1 MTHHIYEM
9 TNRFNKIFPL
19 RRVSA
24 RLSVLLLVLAVGI
37 QLSAQRRVT
46 PVQPT
51 APGTPP
57 KVEREKRLDRTHVV
71 EQLDAS
77 GNTIL
82 VDTVTGQEVVDSLML
97 PAPPKMEYPLL
108 HEIIGGVNLWSPIMR
123 AFGQHYGLGD
133 VWAEVSLHNRYFPF
147 LAIGVDNCND
157 TPDGLNF
164 TFRVPVSPYVKIG
177 ASYNFLYNSNPDYK
191 LQMGLR
197 YGFTTYKW
205 NVDDIT
211 VNEGYWN
218 DPSHF
223 SLLNQKS
230 NAGYLEITF
239 GLKVKIIR
247 NWSLGW
253 NIIYHSILHETKNP
267 SGKPMFIPGYGKRGS
282 AVTGSL
288 SLMYTLPINK
298 KKNTEVNIMEEQPQP
313 PSHPTGDD

>member
-108 HEIIGGVNLWSPIMR
+108 HEIIGGVNLW
-123 AFGQHYGLGD
+123 
-133 VWAEVSLHNRYFPF
+133 
-147 LAIGVDNCND
+147 
-157 TPDGLNF
+157 
-164 TFRVPVSPYVKIG
+164 
-177 ASYNFLYNSNPDYK
+177 
-191 LQMGLR
+191 
-197 YGFTTYKW
+197 
-205 NVDDIT
+205 
-211 VNEGYWN
+211 
-218 DPSHF
+218 
-223 SLLNQKS
+223 
-230 NAGYLEITF
+230 
-239 GLKVKIIR
+239 
-247 NWSLGW
+247 
-253 NIIYHSILHETKNP
+253 
-267 SGKPMFIPGYGKRGS
+267 
-282 AVTGSL
+282 
-288 SLMYTLPINK
+288 
-298 KKNTEVNIMEEQPQP
+298 
-313 PSHPTGDD
+313 